1 MLGYMSSINKEV
13 LNDRFN
19 TIHYLLGDFDVI
31 VYSSLPSKGWIEA
44 GKGSASYQLEDTF
57 ITEKIRLVK
66 EHRIITMNN
75 TIGCDAER
83 DTFRLFTLDTDIGA
97 MNVFKGSILDN
108 ILIFNNIESDIK
120 IKNEFGDCY
129 AFKLIYKQLSELEN
143 ELVVGCSKDNGKTWF
158 PFLKN
163 RYLRKLNV

>member
-1 MLGYMSSINKEV
+1 MSTINKEV

-19 TIHYLLGDFDVI
+19 MIRYLIGDFDVQ
-31 VYSSLPSKGWIEA
+31 VFSSLPTKGWVQTGE
-44 GKGSASYQLEDTF
+44 GSASYHLEDTF
-57 ITEKIRLVK
+57 ILEKTRLVK
-66 EHRIITMNN
+66 ENRIITMNN
-75 TIGCDAER
+75 TIGCDTEK

-97 MNVFKGSILDN
+97 MNVFKGNVIDN

-120 IKNEFGDCY
+120 IKNEYGDCY

-143 ELVVGCSKDNGKTWF
+143 ELVVGCSKDEGKTWF

-163 RYLRKLNV
+163 RYLRK